1 MKKRWTYPPS
11 NEALQAS
18 LVASLKIS
26 TLLARLLINRGIDDP
41 ASANAFLQPKMT
53 HLSNPLECPEI
64 EKAARR
70 LARAV
75 RNGERIA
82 VYGDYDVDGITSTA
96 LLIQF
101 FNLLKANAT
110 WYIPQRIEEGYGLNR
125 EAIERLAS
133 DAVDVIVTVDC
144 GITSTVEAQII
155 RDKGIDLIITDHH
168 VPGSELPEALAIIN
182 PRLPGSAQAF
192 REFSGVGLA
201 FKLCWALAEVLSKQK
216 KVAPEFREF
225 LLDAM
230 GLAAL
235 GTIADSVPL
244 VGENR
249 VLAKHG
255 LTALSNST
263 HPGILALKDIS
274 NLAGSDVS
282 SRHVGFRMGPRLNAA
297 GRLWTATFSLELLTT
312 RHADK
317 AKRLAWQL
325 EQYNRERQKI
335 QGEMLDSSKEKI
347 KNEIDLD
354 STRVIV
360 LGCESWHPGVVGI
373 VASRLVDEYHR
384 PAVMIAIREGVGH
397 GSARSVPGFH
407 LPAALEASSDKLI
420 SFGGHS
426 QAAGLKIRMEE
437 VEDFR
442 SLINTYAAIGMK
454 EVRLQPALHTD
465 GPLHLKDI
473 SLSRVRELELL
484 LPHGEGNPEPVF
496 IAEGLRAVG
505 QPSRVGGPSGR
516 HLSLHLRQ
524 GDVALRGIGFSMGDL
539 LTQVEQHSGQ
549 ISIAF
554 TPTVSKWRGE
564 SVELEIKDLRFD

>member
-26 TLLARLLINRGIDDP
+26 TLLARLLVNRGIDDP

-168 VPGSELPEALAIIN
+168 EPGSELPEALAVIN
-182 PRLPGSAQAF
+182 PKLPGSAQAF

-201 FKLCWALAEVLSKQK
+201 FKLCWALAEVLSRQK

-274 NLAGSDVS
+274 NLAGSVVS

-325 EQYNRERQKI
+325 EQYNRERQRI
-335 QGEMLDSSKEKI
+335 QGEMLDSSREKI

-437 VEDFR
+437 MEDFR

-454 EVRLQPALHTD
+454 EVYLQPALHTD
-465 GPLHLKDI
+465 GPLHLKEI

-496 IAEGLRAVG
+496 IAEGLRVVG
-505 QPSRVGGPSGR
+505 QPSRVGGLSGR

-539 LTQVEQHSGQ
+539 LAQVEQHSGQ
-549 ISIAF
+549 VSIAF
-554 TPTVSKWRGE
+554 TPMVSKWRGE

>member
-168 VPGSELPEALAIIN
+168 EPGSELPEALAIIN

-454 EVRLQPALHTD
+454 EVHLQPALHTD

-496 IAEGLRAVG
+496 IAEGLRVVG
-505 QPSRVGGPSGR
+505 QPSRVGGLSGR

-549 ISIAF
+549 VSIAF
-554 TPTVSKWRGE
+554 TPMVSKWRGE

>member
-1 MKKRWTYPPS
+1 
-11 NEALQAS
+11 
-18 LVASLKIS
+18 
-26 TLLARLLINRGIDDP
+26 
-41 ASANAFLQPKMT
+41 
-53 HLSNPLECPEI
+53 
-64 EKAARR
+64 
-70 LARAV
+70 
-75 RNGERIA
+75 
-82 VYGDYDVDGITSTA
+82 
-96 LLIQF
+96 
-101 FNLLKANAT
+101 
-110 WYIPQRIEEGYGLNR
+110 
-125 EAIERLAS
+125 
-133 DAVDVIVTVDC
+133 
-144 GITSTVEAQII
+144 
-155 RDKGIDLIITDHH
+155 
-168 VPGSELPEALAIIN
+168 
-182 PRLPGSAQAF
+182 
-192 REFSGVGLA
+192 
-201 FKLCWALAEVLSKQK
+201 
-216 KVAPEFREF
+216 
-225 LLDAM
+225 
-230 GLAAL
+230 
-235 GTIADSVPL
+235 
-244 VGENR
+244 
-249 VLAKHG
+249 
-255 LTALSNST
+255 
-263 HPGILALKDIS
+263 
-274 NLAGSDVS
+274 
-282 SRHVGFRMGPRLNAA
+282 
-297 GRLWTATFSLELLTT
+297 
-312 RHADK
+312 
-317 AKRLAWQL
+317 
-325 EQYNRERQKI
+325 
-335 QGEMLDSSKEKI
+335 
-347 KNEIDLD
+347 
-354 STRVIV
+354 IV

-505 QPSRVGGPSGR
+505 QPSRVGGLSGR

>member
-41 ASANAFLQPKMT
+41 VSANAFLQPKMT

-216 KVAPEFREF
+216 KVEPEFREF

-325 EQYNRERQKI
+325 EQYNRERQRI

-454 EVRLQPALHTD
+454 EVRLQPALLTD
-465 GPLHLKDI
+465 GPLHFKDI

-496 IAEGLRAVG
+496 IAEGLRVVG
-505 QPSRVGGPSGR
+505 QPSRVGG
-516 HLSLHLRQ
+516 L
-524 GDVALRGIGFSMGDL
+524 
-539 LTQVEQHSGQ
+539 
-549 ISIAF
+549 
-554 TPTVSKWRGE
+554 
-564 SVELEIKDLRFD
+564 

>member
-41 ASANAFLQPKMT
+41 VSANAFLQPKMT

-216 KVAPEFREF
+216 KVEPEFREF

-325 EQYNRERQKI
+325 EQYNRERQRI

-347 KNEIDLD
+347 KNEIDLG

-454 EVRLQPALHTD
+454 EVHLQPALHTD

-496 IAEGLRAVG
+496 IAEGLRVVG
-505 QPSRVGGPSGR
+505 QPSRVGGLSGR
-516 HLSLHLRQ
+516 HLSLYLRQ
-524 GDVALRGIGFSMGDL
+524 GDAALRGIGFSMGDL

-549 ISIAF
+549 VSIAF
-554 TPTVSKWRGE
+554 TPMVSKWRGE

>member
-18 LVASLKIS
+18 LVASLRIS
-26 TLLARLLINRGIDDP
+26 PILARLLVNRGIDDP
-41 ASANAFLQPKMT
+41 VSAHAFLQPKMT

-70 LARAV
+70 LALAV

-144 GITSTVEAQII
+144 GIKSIAEAQII

-168 VPGSELPEALAIIN
+168 VPGSELPEALAIVN
-182 PRLPGSAQAF
+182 PRLPGSVQAF
-192 REFSGVGLA
+192 KEFSGAGLA
-201 FKLCWALAEVLSKQK
+201 FKLCWALAEVMSKQK

-255 LTALSNST
+255 LMALSNST

-297 GRLWTATFSLELLTT
+297 GRLWTATFSFELLTT

-317 AKRLAWQL
+317 AKRLAGQL

-335 QGEMLDSSKEKI
+335 QSEMLDSSKEKI

-360 LGCESWHPGVVGI
+360 LGCETWHPGVVGI

-437 VEDFR
+437 VEGFR
-442 SLINTYAAIGMK
+442 SLMNTYASIGMK
-454 EVRLQPALHTD
+454 EVHLQTALHTD
-465 GPLHLKDI
+465 GHLDMKDI

-484 LPHGEGNPEPVF
+484 VPYGEGNPEPVF
-496 IAEGLRAVG
+496 IAEGLQVVG
-505 QPSRVGGPSGR
+505 KPSRVGGLSGR

-524 GDVALRGIGFSMGDL
+524 GDVALRGIGFLMGEL

-549 ISIAF
+549 VSIAF

>member
-125 EAIERLAS
+125 EAIERLAL

-168 VPGSELPEALAIIN
+168 EPGSELPEALAIIN

-454 EVRLQPALHTD
+454 EVHLQPALHTD
-465 GPLHLKDI
+465 GPLHLKEI

-496 IAEGLRAVG
+496 IAEGLRVVG
-505 QPSRVGGPSGR
+505 QPSRVGGLSGR

-539 LTQVEQHSGQ
+539 LAQVEQHSGQ

-554 TPTVSKWRGE
+554 TPMVSKWRGE

>member
-496 IAEGLRAVG
+496 IAEGLRVVG
-505 QPSRVGGPSGR
+505 QPSRVGGLSGR

-549 ISIAF
+549 VSIAF
-554 TPTVSKWRGE
+554 TPMVSKWRGE

>member
-26 TLLARLLINRGIDDP
+26 TLLARLLVNRGIDDP

-75 RNGERIA
+75 RKGERIA

-168 VPGSELPEALAIIN
+168 EPGSELPEALAIIN
-182 PRLPGSAQAF
+182 PKLPGSAQAF

-201 FKLCWALAEVLSKQK
+201 FKLCWALAEVLSRQK

-274 NLAGSDVS
+274 NLAGSVVS

-312 RHADK
+312 RHTDK
-317 AKRLAWQL
+317 AKRLARQL

-496 IAEGLRAVG
+496 IAEGLRVVG
-505 QPSRVGGPSGR
+505 QPTRVGGLSGR

-524 GDVALRGIGFSMGDL
+524 EDVALRGIGFSMGDL
-539 LTQVEQHSGQ
+539 LAQVEQHSGQ

-554 TPTVSKWRGE
+554 TPMVSKWRGE

>member
-554 TPTVSKWRGE
+554 TPMVSKWRGE

>member
-274 NLAGSDVS
+274 NLAGSNVS

-496 IAEGLRAVG
+496 IAEGLRVVG
-505 QPSRVGGPSGR
+505 QPSRVGGLSGR